1 MLKKW
6 ISRVLTAAL
15 ALCLCLSLAP
25 GAAAAGEAA
34 QERGVLTYTEAIAPQ
49 YDNAQDFSEG
59 LAAVQKNGKWG
70 YINTAGKTVIPF
82 TYDIAYAFSE
92 GYAVVGEL
100 IYTYEEPNYVY
111 NEVTGEIEIDGYST
125 AYICR
130 MGYIDQKNNLTW
142 FLTDYTYD
150 PATGEELGEGPV
162 QNYFST
168 LVPLNPA
175 SSVFYNGYALIYTDG
190 PYATLYTAG
199 GEAVPGVSPYGYNVT
214 ENIVI
219 TGEPASYSGEQ
230 QYYDMGTGKALSIDF
245 DAEKEWVNLR
255 PFNQGLAPVGLYSW
269 ETDEGAWGFVNKY
282 GKWVI
287 APSYSDFMVRGFNTI
302 YEVFGDTGLAMV
314 CNSSGKWGAI
324 DKTGKTVIPFRY
336 DTLWPYSFGLAA
348 FSVDGRYGYLDADGN
363 VAIEA
368 RYVVASPFSDK
379 GYAAVYDGEKAFLID
394 TEGNPLPGADKLNPG
409 TYFRKSDSD
418 IPVTST
424 PGEYVVIEE
433 NGKYGFGHVAYQ
445 PALPAAE
452 QMSGWAYKEVTA
464 AIEENLVPDYLQN
477 LYLNNINRDEFCDL
491 VIQAIEEVLGRDIAD
506 LVEVQT
512 GKSLTQWQQEYPF
525 TDSTSA
531 NVIAAYA
538 LGIVNG
544 RGAGIFDPYMTIT
557 RQEAAAFLAR
567 SAKVLGMDTS
577 KVESASFADG
587 GTVGVWFTDAVNFVY
602 QINVMG
608 GTGGNNFTPLG
619 TYTREQSFVTIY
631 RLFRAVLGI

>member
-1 MLKKW
+1 MKKW
-6 ISRVLTAAL
+6 ISRVLAAAL
-15 ALCLCLSLAP
+15 ALCLGLSLVP
-25 GAAAAGEAA
+25 GAAAAGETAG
-34 QERGVLTYTEAIAPQ
+34 ERGVLTYTETIAPQ
-49 YDNAQDFSEG
+49 YDNAQYFSEG
-59 LAAVQKNGKWG
+59 LAAVRKNGKWG
-70 YINTAGKTVIPF
+70 YIDTAGKTVIPF
-82 TYDIAYAFSE
+82 EYDIAYAFNE
-92 GYAVVGEL
+92 GYAVVGKS
-100 IYTYEEPNYVY
+100 IYTYEEPNYSY
-111 NEVTGEIEIDGYST
+111 NEATGEFKADGYST
-125 AYICR
+125 AYVCE
-130 MGYIDQKNNLTW
+130 MGFIDKQGNLTW

-168 LVPLNPA
+168 LVPADPA
-175 SSVFYNGYALIYTDG
+175 ARIFCNGYVLVYTDG
-190 PYATLYTAG
+190 PDATLYNTN
-199 GEAVPGVSPYGYNVT
+199 GETVSGLSPYGYNVT

-219 TGEPASYSGEQ
+219 TGKSAAHSGAQ
-230 QYYDMGTGKALSIDF
+230 QYYNMGTGKTLSIDF
-245 DAEKEWVNLR
+245 DTEKEWVSLR
-255 PFNQGLAPVGLYSW
+255 PFNQGLAPVGVYSW
-269 ETDEGAWGFVNKY
+269 ETDEGAWGLVNKY

-287 APSYSDFMVRGFNTI
+287 SPAYSDFMVSGLNTT

-314 CNSSGKWGAI
+314 CSSDGKWGAI

-348 FSVDGRYGYLDADGN
+348 FSVDGKYGYLDADGN
-363 VAIEA
+363 VAIAA
-368 RYVVASPFSDK
+368 RYTVASAFSGK

-394 TEGNPLPGADKLNPG
+394 AGGNPIPGADKLDPD
-409 TYFRKSDSD
+409 TYFRKSSSD

-433 NGKYGFGHVAYQ
+433 NGKYGFGHIAYQ
-445 PALPAAE
+445 PALPTAD
-452 QMSGWAYKEVTA
+452 QMSSWAHREVTA

-491 VIQAIEEVLGRDIAD
+491 VIQAIEEVLGKDIAD
-506 LVEVQT
+506 LVEAET
-512 GKSLTQWQQEYPF
+512 GKSLTQWQREYPF

-544 RGAGIFDPYMTIT
+544 RGSGIFDPYMTIT

-577 KVESASFADG
+577 RVESASFADG
-587 GTVGVWFTDAVNFVY
+587 ENVGVWFTDAVNFVY

-631 RLFRAVLGI
+631 RLFQAVVGA